1 MTAPAGSRIGR
12 HRVSLLFDSK
22 TQTFQVFKINQRP
35 NQQDNWCLLLEFN
48 QNFVLQTLTREPNW
62 LREKSYVNR
71 FLGSSQRKVEL
82 SLGIEL
88 VTLHPTKRGRYSL
101 VSPTGLVFSQAYSR
115 KTRRFAKVVPHV
127 KQRLAWTSAVKGG
140 ACVHVSISCIA
151 YQQSHSQARI
161 GVNRVN
167 DQILNSRYLGKL

>member
-1 MTAPAGSRIGR
+1 M
-12 HRVSLLFDSK
+12 
-22 TQTFQVFKINQRP
+22 
-35 NQQDNWCLLLEFN
+35 EFN

-101 VSPTGLVFSQAYSR
+101 VSPTGLVFSQVNSR

-127 KQRLAWTSAVKGG
+127 RQRLAWTNAVKGG
-140 ACVHVSISCIA
+140 ACVHVSISCVA
-151 YQQSHSQARI
+151 YQLSHSQAHI
-161 GVNRVN
+161 G
-167 DQILNSRYLGKL
+167 LNELSLSVLQRSAYVSPL